1 MNKNDK
7 IIGIS
12 LDWTMYYPVPS
23 KYEGMA
29 VPCSK
34 CDLFEYCISETGGN
48 RMKRICTNAFSN
60 FVYFKKAGRK

>member
-7 IIGIS
+7 IISIS
-12 LDWTMYYPVPS
+12 LDWTVYYPVPY
-23 KYEGMA
+23 KGMA

-34 CDLFEYCISETGGN
+34 CDLFEYCILEMGGN
-48 RMKRICTNAFSN
+48 RMKHICTNAVSD